1 MPTSER
7 FALRQSY
14 LESHQNTEDAK
25 QFEKLYRKRVAN
37 NQDLAVLVS
46 DHQNRRGTGKTVLS
60 LKLASKMDR
69 TDSGLTKEKV
79 AIDPDELTEAYIDL
93 PKGSSLVLDEAE
105 AGLSKYEAASA
116 VNRAMRELVSMGR
129 IREKY
134 LVLNLPASSE
144 LDRDLKAL
152 CDFWFM
158 ITQKGCA
165 SGHHLRWNPYSEE
178 PRTPKTST
186 WEWDDIEKK
195 SDLRGVYDY
204 LTDEKMAHLRG
215 ERDGSSQRIPASDV
229 KEMIR
234 QAKDEAATQTRND
247 LLRDFYDQFDLTQND
262 LGTAVGLSRSRVADI
277 LSE

>member
-1 MPTSER
+1 MSV
-7 FALRQSY
+7 
-14 LESHQNTEDAK
+14 ESGDLPDGYPFT
-25 QFEKLYRKRVAN
+25 KLYRKRVAN

-60 LKLASKMDR
+60 LKLAARMDR
-69 TDSGLTKEKV
+69 TEEGITEEKV
-79 AIDPDELTEAYIDL
+79 AVGPEQLTEAYIEL
-93 PKGSSLVLDEAE
+93 PKGSALVLDEAE

-158 ITQKGCA
+158 VQQKGRA
-165 SGHHLRWNPYSEE
+165 LGHHLQWNPYSEE
-178 PRTPKTST
+178 PRTPKTDV
-186 WEWDDIEKK
+186 WEWSDISE
-195 SDLRGVYDY
+195 SDPLRKVYQY
-204 LTDEKMAHLRG
+204 LTDEKLAHLRG

-229 KEMIR
+229 SEMVAEAKE
-234 QAKDEAATQTRND
+234 EAEKETRND
-247 LLRDFYDQFDLTQND
+247 LIQSFYDELDVTQDELAN
-262 LGTAVGLSRSRVADI
+262 GVGLSRSRVADI
-277 LSE
+277 LSDS